1 MSTYS
6 DKVLI
11 ATLSLIITSSAIIQ
25 TSYSQQS
32 ISNSS
37 ISASGKLQMDL
48 GLTRLSNN
56 SQMERASTPN
66 QMKYEDGRDQLLKV
80 WDRLEFEPRVAT
92 FVNESEAMGNGQYL
106 EHSNDFAPNETVV
119 LYVQPIGFGHKQIQ
133 GQDGEKLFLMNFTAD
148 IVASAKNGTVVEGW
162 HDIPLPKI
170 LSHYRNTELY
180 YTLSVTLPDQFTKGW
195 YLLKYTFKDQTTG
208 KSFDITKDINIS

>member
-11 ATLSLIITSSAIIQ
+11 ATLSLIIVGSAIIQ

-37 ISASGKLQMDL
+37 VSASGKLQMDL

-66 QMKYEDGRDQLLKV
+66 QMKYEDGRD
-80 WDRLEFEPRVAT
+80 
-92 FVNESEAMGNGQYL
+92 
-106 EHSNDFAPNETVV
+106 H
-119 LYVQPIGFGHKQIQ
+119 I
-133 GQDGEKLFLMNFTAD
+133 
-148 IVASAKNGTVVEGW
+148 
-162 HDIPLPKI
+162 
-170 LSHYRNTELY
+170 
-180 YTLSVTLPDQFTKGW
+180 
-195 YLLKYTFKDQTTG
+195 
-208 KSFDITKDINIS
+208 